1 MKSRSKTVA
10 IRCVAIFLVVAVKLA
25 GLEVPAYAETD
36 LHLIYLPHRLTE
48 TSNKQYDRLLDEIFT
63 GTELTVARE
72 ASPMKRALTLFLSD
86 RNSCLFPIS
95 VKALHAVAEP
105 DAIVSS
111 DLIDIVSLRLYT
123 PTGDAGKAF
132 TSVDDFDPRRV
143 GYIAGS
149 GTVQG
154 LGPKHELFVPI
165 PSEEQLIRML
175 ELGRLDAF
183 LGHHPDTALALED
196 LDRPGLL
203 RVSPI
208 TVSNVR
214 FPISFVC
221 HDTAD
226 GKRFIEGVNER
237 IRQLHQDGD
246 IRRVLGPH
254 ANLPTD
260 AEDAIGAQVSQ

>member
-1 MKSRSKTVA
+1 MHTLYRNARCRIAIVFLAMGMKL
-10 IRCVAIFLVVAVKLA
+10 FGLGAVSA
-25 GLEVPAYAETD
+25 AETN

-48 TSNKQYDRLLDEIFT
+48 SSDKQYDRLLDEIFA
-63 GTELTVARE
+63 GSELKVARA
-72 ASPMKRALTLFLSD
+72 ASPMKRALAQFLSD
-86 RNSCLFPIS
+86 RDSCIFPLS

-111 DLIDIVSLRLYT
+111 ELVDIVSLRLYT
-123 PTGDAGKAF
+123 PTGDADRAF
-132 TSVDDFDPRRV
+132 TSIDDFDPSRI

-154 LGPKHELFVPI
+154 LGPNHELFVPV
-165 PSEEQLIRML
+165 PSEKQLIRML

-196 LDRPGLL
+196 LKRPGLL

-221 HDTAD
+221 HDTAGGRAFMD
-226 GKRFIEGVNER
+226 EVNPR
-237 IRQLHQDGD
+237 IRQLHQNGE

-260 AEDAIGAQVSQ
+260 AEDALGAQVSQ